1 MAHALGMT
9 TTKKGGE
16 GKGVPKDFYDPDAKV
31 PRLPM
36 PYRMIDRVL
45 RDLIEEA
52 LEIARDD
59 PPKEE
64 PLLPLAPSF
73 ELEIPNIVA
82 VQPMPD
88 GLMVFVGTRAGK
100 LHCVN
105 SLRGEVVGEPVDL
118 EDSIRCMAMAPNGRL
133 LAVAVGGADDS
144 EDAEPKPST
153 VKLMLVQ
160 SDSRPILK
168 TVHSTPLS
176 AEAVA
181 LHFSFDSLVFA
192 ALLKT
197 GQLECFRSKIVLHH
211 HHHQGE
217 VHEHTKAQTPR
228 HRILNSTLY
237 SVALHSKY
245 TRALTFE
252 NLCQRGRRAP
262 ARGTYALPIRHHRA
276 CASPAHPCVG
286 GGGGGGRREPQHR
299 GAPQPRAARAR
310 GGAARGQALRARQ
323 RGGTRYVCVCVCE
336 YACVCV
342 CARVC
347 VCVCVYTWYTYV
359 YILQIRTY
367 VHTCI

>member
-1 MAHALGMT
+1 MAAIGFNFGKFQFLASVEILTRFLNCSVSWPERCAKARRAMT
-9 TTKKGGE
+9 TRKKGGE

-73 ELEIPNIVA
+73 ALEIPDIVS

-105 SLRGEVVGEPVDL
+105 SLRGEVVGEPVVL

-133 LAVAVGGADDS
+133 LAVAVGGADSS

-160 SDSRPILK
+160 SDSRPFLK
-168 TVHSTPLS
+168 TLHSTPLS

-197 GQLECFRSKIVLHH
+197 GQLECFRSKIVDHH

-217 VHEHTKAQTPR
+217 VHEHAKAQTPR
-228 HRILNSTLY
+228 HHILKVFCMVRLYIVNTLG
-237 SVALHSKY
+237 H
-245 TRALTFE
+245 
-252 NLCQRGRRAP
+252 
-262 ARGTYALPIRHHRA
+262 
-276 CASPAHPCVG
+276 
-286 GGGGGGRREPQHR
+286 
-299 GAPQPRAARAR
+299 
-310 GGAARGQALRARQ
+310 
-323 RGGTRYVCVCVCE
+323 
-336 YACVCV
+336 
-342 CARVC
+342 
-347 VCVCVYTWYTYV
+347 
-359 YILQIRTY
+359 
-367 VHTCI
+367 